1 MVLGKVVGGAAI
13 AVFQG
18 MIFLVLAMFFQIDVT
33 IISFL
38 ALTALLTLTA
48 LALTS
53 LGFVLAWRM
62 DSTQG
67 FHAIMNLLLMP
78 MWLLSGAFFPSPAVG
93 PGAAVS
99 QWIMHALM
107 RLNPLTYAVGGVRR
121 TLYAGDT
128 ELGLDPALFWTPP
141 LAACW
146 MVTIA
151 FALVAFAAA
160 WWMAGRRTAGD
171 LLS

>member
-1 MVLGKVVGGAAI
+1 
-13 AVFQG
+13 
-18 MIFLVLAMFFQIDVT
+18 
-33 IISFL
+33 
-38 ALTALLTLTA
+38 LTLTA

-78 MWLLSGAFFPSPAVG
+78 MWLLSGAFFPVPAVG
-93 PGAAVS
+93 PGAGWG
-99 QWIMHALM
+99 QWVMHILM

-121 TLYAGDT
+121 TLYLGDAAGPGVD
-128 ELGLDPALFWTPP
+128 DRLFWTPS

-146 MVTIA
+146 MATAA
-151 FALVAFAAA
+151 FAVVAFLVA
-160 WWMAGRRTAGD
+160 WRVAGRQTKGD